1 MTPRNLADDSPIA
14 PFPCRPATA
23 EVAKGRRHLA
33 RRSWILVLLLAIS
46 GCAGYQIGNR
56 SLYRTDLQTIHV
68 PIFQTNS
75 LRPDLAEWLTEAVIK
90 EIETRT
96 PYKVVNSP
104 LADSI
109 LTARILRDNKRVVSE
124 DANDQP
130 RNLTFSQT
138 VHITW
143 IDNRG
148 QILMQ
153 NAIKL
158 GNKFVPEG
166 GQSITSAEQ
175 TVIRRTAAQ
184 IVSQMEL
191 NNW

>member
-1 MTPRNLADDSPIA
+1 MTERK
-14 PFPCRPATA
+14 PASLSSTFRWITRQA
-23 EVAKGRRHLA
+23 EAAFSAGRRWA
-33 RRSWILVLLLAIS
+33 GYWLLLALAVAIT
-46 GCAGYQIGNR
+46 GCAGYKMGNGT
-56 SLYRTDLQTIHV
+56 LYRTDLKTVHV
-68 PIFQTNS
+68 PVFQTNS

-90 EIETRT
+90 EIEWRT

-109 LTARILRDNKRVVSE
+109 LTGRILWDSKRVVSE

-130 RNLTFSQT
+130 RNLIFSQS

-158 GNKFVPEG
+158 GSNFVPEG

-175 TVIRRTAAQ
+175 SVIRHTAAQ
-184 IVSQMEL
+184 IVSQMEV

>member
-1 MTPRNLADDSPIA
+1 
-14 PFPCRPATA
+14 
-23 EVAKGRRHLA
+23 
-33 RRSWILVLLLAIS
+33 
-46 GCAGYQIGNR
+46 
-56 SLYRTDLQTIHV
+56 
-68 PIFQTNS
+68 
-75 LRPDLAEWLTEAVIK
+75 LTG
-90 EIETRT
+90 
-96 PYKVVNSP
+96 
-104 LADSI
+104 
-109 LTARILRDNKRVVSE
+109 RILQDNKRVVSE

-175 TVIRRTAAQ
+175 AVIRRTAAQ
-184 IVSQMEL
+184 IVSQMEV

>member
-1 MTPRNLADDSPIA
+1 MDAISTRR
-14 PFPCRPATA
+14 CRPLQ
-23 EVAKGRRHLA
+23 RC
-33 RRSWILVLLLAIS
+33 WIPLVLLVIN
-46 GCAGYQIGNR
+46 GCAGYQIGNS
-56 SLYRTDLQTIHV
+56 SLYRTDLKTIHV

-90 EIETRT
+90 EIENRT

-109 LTARILRDNKRVVSE
+109 LTGRILQDNKRVVSE

-130 RNLTFSQT
+130 RNLTFSQS

-184 IVSQMEL
+184 IVSQMEV